1 MNTIYIFNLWLER
14 ENGNILIDT
23 KCFFDVAE
31 AGTYYQKLRNQY
43 NLEYTLKEETGR
55 DIFNFI
61 LK

>member
-1 MNTIYIFNLWLER
+1 MNTIYIFNLWLQR
-14 ENGNILIDT
+14 ENGNILFNT

-31 AGTYYQKLRNQY
+31 AGAYYQKLRNQY